1 MLFQEPP
8 SPPKK
13 ERETSKFL
21 RQRLPKGRVL
31 QDKSPLLPFLSLLR
45 GQHARGGSYPPP
57 PLRHTREKMDK
68 KCSKTFFDS
77 CCHTLLVFPQ
87 DEGNFFVLCKKP
99 FAIWWVYTK
108 EGGPGLAQLY
118 STSLQR
124 EAYFLSGRKKVFPPI
139 TWAGHSRRER
149 KAQKEFKKIRRRIGK
164 SEDSTFLQ
172 SY

>member
-99 FAIWWVYTK
+99 FCHMVGVHK
-108 EGGPGLAQLY
+108 RGRP
-118 STSLQR
+118 R
-124 EAYFLSGRKKVFPPI
+124 SGAALFDFITERSVFF
-139 TWAGHSRRER
+139 ER
-149 KAQKEFKKIRRRIGK
+149 KEK
-164 SEDSTFLQ
+164 SFSANNLGRPQ
-172 SY
+172 